1 MRGARLAGY
10 LFGGATAL
18 GAAGYLVVYLYRWQ
32 WQRALLCGVL
42 LLVVEVLLLGLAV
55 LDRVGRLEQRLREG
69 DRRRDEAHERLR
81 AELLAASRGPEVET
95 GRSRPPRFAWLLD
108 HGADDGR
115 RTFVFV
121 PVLMATGVALSGVA
135 WLLERVA
142 GATVR
147 PAADRRLAGRLTPLA
162 APPGGP
168 TAGTAPELPER
179 PLDGPSATRRR
190 WPRAAGWL
198 LAGLA
203 CVGLFEGLAELTETR
218 PPERG
223 TAAATSVLFEIE
235 ANGVDEGRVTMA
247 AHQLWERCRDA
258 TAVPLERAGL
268 TALDG
273 GLFAVTTYPSLSE
286 HDVHRLLGCLEDVGV
301 DRVRLR
307 IVGTGSIEAS
317 G

>member
-1 MRGARLAGY
+1 MRSARLAGY
-10 LFGGATAL
+10 LFGGAAAL
-18 GAAGYLVVYLYRWQ
+18 GAAAYLVIYLYRWQ
-32 WQRALLCGVL
+32 WQRTIICGVL

-69 DRRRDEAHERLR
+69 DLRREEAHERLR
-81 AELLAASRGPEVET
+81 AELLAELRGPEEAS
-95 GRSRPPRFAWLLD
+95 GRARPPRFAWLLD
-108 HGADDGR
+108 GGVDDGR

-135 WLLERVA
+135 WLVERVA
-142 GATVR
+142 GATLR

-179 PLDGPSATRRR
+179 PLGGPCPARRR
-190 WPRAAGWL
+190 WPRTVGWL

-203 CVGLFEGLAELTETR
+203 CVGLFEGLAELTETD

-223 TAAATSVLFEIE
+223 AAAATSVLFEIE
-235 ANGVDEGRVTMA
+235 ANGVDDGRVTLA
-247 AHQLWERCRDA
+247 ARQLWERCRDA

-268 TALDG
+268 TDLEG
-273 GLFAVTTYPSLSE
+273 GLFAATAHPSLSE
-286 HDVHRLLGCLEDVGV
+286 HDVHRLLGCLEDASV
-301 DRVRLR
+301 DRVQLR